1 LYAAP
6 ATSSSTA
13 REKKREEPTSR
24 RKRLGPE
31 IDLEQAG
38 RNLEELR
45 KRKQQTKIRA
55 AYYKIFDTQ
64 AGGRHRIK
72 SASVFNIRFT
82 SLLSGELVD
91 PLKWAFFYPC
101 SDFRR

>member
-1 LYAAP
+1 MVITCFRRRLYAAP
-6 ATSSSTA
+6 TASSITP
-13 REKKREEPTSR
+13 REKKKEQPSSR

-72 SASVFNIRFT
+72 ST
-82 SLLSGELVD
+82 SSLILV
-91 PLKWAFFYPC
+91 LVPC
-101 SDFRR
+101 CLVS